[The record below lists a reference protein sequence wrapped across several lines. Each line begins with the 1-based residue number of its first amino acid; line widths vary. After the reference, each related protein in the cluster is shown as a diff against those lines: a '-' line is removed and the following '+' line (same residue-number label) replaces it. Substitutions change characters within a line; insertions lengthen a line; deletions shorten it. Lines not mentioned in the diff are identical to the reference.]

1 MDDLINGGSGSGGTN
16 VLHQLSD
23 VDKIYLYVKNPFES
37 KYQLLISGREKVEI
51 KHEKNPKVFIDYSQ
65 IIDDVS
71 VNLKDY
77 NPTKKRKVLIVVNLH
92 MIADME
98 ANKNLSPIVTELFI
112 RDKKNSTFYLLL
124 YHNLISKWL

>member
-37 KYQLLISGREKVEI
+37 KYQLLINGREKVEI

-77 NPTKKRKVLIVVNLH
+77 NPTIKRKVLIVVNLH